1 MVETGDVNQ
10 DFLNANLE
18 CAHMLVLFFWP
29 VGTILSP
36 SAVTVTGHPRPEMI
50 GAPCTPPVYSHSHQQ
65 SSMKSEASQ
74 SAGRTNCSN
83 LDRPIDN
90 ILARVLLFT
99 SLAIKRAARR
109 YSSKIR
115 DTDPK
120 QNRASD
126 HRPSRSRPTF
136 FKKDSIPL
144 TVWPHRDVPRG
155 PRARF
160 THWSTC
166 AVL

>member
-1 MVETGDVNQ
+1 
-10 DFLNANLE
+10 
-18 CAHMLVLFFWP
+18 MLVLFFWP

-126 HRPSRSRPTF
+126 HRPSRSGPTF
-136 FKKDSIPL
+136 FFKGQDPTDVVVPPRRATWSPGPL
-144 TVWPHRDVPRG
+144 SSLVHVCRTLRG
-155 PRARF
+155 RRRVAINIASP
-160 THWSTC
+160 
-166 AVL
+166 